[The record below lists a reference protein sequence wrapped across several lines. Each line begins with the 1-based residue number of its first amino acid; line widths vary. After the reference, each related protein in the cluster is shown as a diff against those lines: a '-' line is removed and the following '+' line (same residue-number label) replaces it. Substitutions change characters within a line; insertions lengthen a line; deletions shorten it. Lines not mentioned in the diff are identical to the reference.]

1 MNSRLAQEERSR
13 SRSRSQPRLAFDEFG
28 DMQINVQNA
37 PSTTTITLDVNTME
51 LSIHAKMK
59 VAVKLECGRVLSDFN
74 VQNGST
80 LPLVDTSELSE
91 EEMPEE
97 EAEEAEEEAEEEEL
111 LAEQLAKND
120 TFNVALLAEEAKE
133 EELLAKEPATN
144 SVARENRRKRREAG
158 TSPVILSGA
167 DAFFF
172 AQEVKEDK
180 ELLEA
185 EEEAEA
191 EPDVRSQILEA
202 LQQDVGASGFK
213 GKGKGKGTLTN
224 AHGQWSRV
232 SCSPISGK
240 GKGKGTLTNAHG
252 QWSRVSCSPISS
264 SVKGNSKEA
273 EEELFA
279 GVRLRCEEEELFS
292 QVFLP
297 GEDASSFVVRANAR
311 ALAVKG
317 EGTRTA
323 RARALLGKGKGT
335 PTAEDWGP

>member
-37 PSTTTITLDVNTME
+37 PSTTTITLDVNKME

-59 VAVKLECGRVLSDFN
+59 VAVKLDCGRVLSDFN

-224 AHGQWSRV
+224 AHGQGSRV
-232 SCSPISGK
+232 SS
-240 GKGKGTLTNAHG
+240 
-252 QWSRVSCSPISS
+252 SPISS
-264 SVKGNSKEA
+264 SVKGNGKEA

-279 GVRLRCEEEELFS
+279 GVRLRSEEEDLFS
-292 QVFLP
+292 QGFLP

>member
-111 LAEQLAKND
+111 LAEQLANND

-232 SCSPISGK
+232 SCSPIS
-240 GKGKGTLTNAHG
+240 
-252 QWSRVSCSPISS
+252 S